1 MDRDTER
8 RRLARLLRRPP
19 EALDYLDALDAAT
32 LFRLRGQVQN
42 ALIQRLAPIFEKLAA
57 GGRLIPDALNARLC
71 TGLFGPG
78 LTARLSTFTP
88 TEQAVRLAAHFD
100 TAFLTEV
107 ARHQVPE
114 RAQAL
119 LQALPLAVMREVTRQ
134 LLAAGEFAVMGGYT
148 DYLPEA
154 KAEALIAEIRSP
166 EQRLQVSAWAQRK
179 DRIARL
185 SARLPE
191 AELAALIAYVA
202 QAPQWWKEVL
212 LITAEMPDED
222 QRRMAARCDAQ
233 DRGLRLRAAAAI
245 ADEKLHKALS
255 AFFTA

>member
-8 RRLARLLRRPP
+8 RRLARVLRRPP
-19 EALDYLDALDAAT
+19 EALAYLDALDAAA
-32 LFRLRGQVQN
+32 LFKLRGLIQN
-42 ALIQRLAPIFEKLAA
+42 ALLQRLAPVFEKLAA

-71 TGLFGPG
+71 RQLFGPG
-78 LTARLSTFTP
+78 ITASLSTFTP
-88 TEQAVRLAAHFD
+88 VDQAVRLAARFD

-107 ARHQVPE
+107 ARHQIPE

-119 LQALPLAVMREVTRQ
+119 LQALPLPVMREITRQ
-134 LLAAGEFAVMGGYT
+134 LLAAREFAVMGGFT
-148 DYLPEA
+148 DYLPED
-154 KAEALIAEIRSP
+154 KAHALIAEIRSP
-166 EQRLQVSAWAQRK
+166 EERLQVSAWAQRK

-191 AELAALIAYVA
+191 ADLAALIAYVA

-212 LITAEMPDED
+212 LITAEMPDDD
-222 QRRMAARCDAQ
+222 QRRMAARCDAR
-233 DRGLRLRAAAAI
+233 DPGLRQQAAAAV
-245 ADEKLHKALS
+245 ADEKLHKALA